1 MSIDSVTGGGTAE
14 RTLQISREMSK
25 SGIETTILTTD
36 IGLTRENIR
45 SITGIKIIALPCL
58 VERLYFP
65 KFSYSFIQGLVK
77 DADIN
82 YEVWRNRFDAREDE
96 KDMKCFHKADG
107 KKVWF
112 SNHFTIMKEEIADV
126 KETK

>member
-1 MSIDSVTGGGTAE
+1 MSRGEIV
-14 RTLQISREMSK
+14 L
-25 SGIETTILTTD
+25 
-36 IGLTRENIR
+36 
-45 SITGIKIIALPCL
+45 IIALILL
-58 VERLYFP
+58 VVLIVITFKGRKTR
-65 KFSYSFIQGLVK
+65 KFKVTV
-77 DADIN
+77 ADIN
-82 YEVWRNRFDAREDE
+82 YEVWRNRFDALEDE